1 MAEET
6 TAETTPTE
14 NDGISED
21 DLRSLIGEV
30 LDEKLSTLSEGIG
43 GLADSILEKLKGEPT
58 PTSAA
63 GEENLLEK
71 IGGMIDEKL
80 KGLSSGGTGNGNET
94 KTERVPKLRVF

>member
-6 TAETTPTE
+6 TAETTPPE
-14 NDGISED
+14 NDGITED

-80 KGLSSGGTGNGNET
+80 KGLSSGSGNGTTTE
-94 KTERVPKLRVF
+94 KTERVPKLKVF